1 MHDGHRKRMKERF
14 YRDGNFENFA
24 QHEILEMLLYSTIA
38 RGDTNPIGHALIEK
52 FGSLANVLE
61 ASPDELKQVKGI
73 GESSA
78 FLLSMLP
85 HLCQAYQR
93 YKWDYRV
100 PLSTADIAGQ
110 YAISL
115 FIGKKD
121 EEFRMICLDSN
132 RRVFYEGIVAKGTIN
147 EVQAYPRVVVAE
159 ALKRNARF
167 VIFAHNHPNGMTK
180 PSEADIKTTNLLRD
194 ALEKVEVLL
203 QDHIIVSGH
212 SYFSMADAGMV

>member
-38 RGDTNPIGHALIEK
+38 RGDTNPIGHELIER

-61 ASPDELKQVKGI
+61 ASPDELKKVRGI

-93 YKWDYRV
+93 YKWDCRV
-100 PLSTADIAGQ
+100 PISTTDIAGQ

-132 RRVFYEGIVAKGTIN
+132 RRAFYEGVIAKGTIN

-167 VIFAHNHPNGMTK
+167 VMFAHNHPNGMTK
-180 PSEADIKTTNLLRD
+180 PSEADIETTNVLRD